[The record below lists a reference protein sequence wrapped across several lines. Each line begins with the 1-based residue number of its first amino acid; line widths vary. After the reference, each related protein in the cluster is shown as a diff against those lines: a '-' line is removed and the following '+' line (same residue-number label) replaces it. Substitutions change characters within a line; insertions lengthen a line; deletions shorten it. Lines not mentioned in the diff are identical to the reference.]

1 MVRAAAVRQRTG
13 QILDALLL
21 GLLLKQAGVVG
32 CLGCGALLALGLQ
45 DLVLAVYKQNDVRG
59 GDGKE
64 EHQPQQEDE
73 QHDNVGGGTP
83 EQRQQRG
90 TDGRTEDAAL
100 PEVGAA
106 AGKEHLDDLP
116 DLEVLNIKF
125 GEDDRHAGAEHAHQR
140 YFARKQRDAVA
151 GGQQVGQV
159 QQERSDQIG
168 RDTENAKVPAAQ
180 RAPKILPGHKHE
192 RNAKQTQPHQ
202 QDAAGQVRGLGA
214 ALGTAGRL
222 TAAGGRTAARGCGA
236 PGAAAA
242 RSAGRGCALFAG
254 GVLC

>member
-1 MVRAAAVRQRTG
+1 MRCRT
-13 QILDALLL
+13 
-21 GLLLKQAGVVG
+21 
-32 CLGCGALLALGLQ
+32 
-45 DLVLAVYKQNDVRG
+45 
-59 GDGKE
+59 
-64 EHQPQQEDE
+64 
-73 QHDNVGGGTP
+73 T
-83 EQRQQRG
+83 
-90 TDGRTEDAAL
+90 AAL

-116 DLEVLNIKF
+116 DLEVLNIEL

-140 YFARKQRDAVA
+140 YLARKQRDAVA

-236 PGAAAA
+236 PGVAAA
-242 RSAGRGCALFAG
+242 RAAGGGSALFAG